1 MGLFKKK
8 TDPIS
13 DRARQLKAEISAL
26 EGQIQQLT
34 HHLEQ
39 QKAQPRL
46 RSTAMPHSPP
56 LSQTRA
62 SEPIF
67 EKVDHVGIST
77 SEHESAPQR
86 SDRPGSNQFVLFKLW
101 SRLTNWFRTPPP
113 ANPKLLNLLAAGNI
127 QGLRPLRYEKRVER
141 NRFIFL
147 VAIFLL
153 MLWGII
159 DFFIRNH

>member
-56 LSQTRA
+56 MPQSR
-62 SEPIF
+62 EPIF
-67 EKVDHVGIST
+67 EKVDQVGIST
-77 SEHESAPQR
+77 PEPESSIQNLDGAEKPFILVR
-86 SDRPGSNQFVLFKLW
+86 IWNHIIG
-101 SRLTNWFRTPPP
+101 WFRTPPP

>member
-13 DRARQLKAEISAL
+13 DRARQLKSEISSL
-26 EGQIQQLT
+26 EAQIRQLT
-34 HHLEQ
+34 EHLEQ
-39 QKAQPRL
+39 QKTQPRL

-56 LSQTRA
+56 LPQTRD
-62 SEPIF
+62 PIF
-67 EKVDHVGIST
+67 EKVEHVGYTQQDQDPASQVIDNT
-77 SEHESAPQR
+77 GKKQFILTRIFRR
-86 SDRPGSNQFVLFKLW
+86 SV
-101 SRLTNWFRTPPP
+101 NWFRTPPP